1 VTPSCDATR
10 HVRAYHDLLSDG
22 LARES
27 HAMLEEQLRA
37 SDLIFGDRP
46 LCTVLR
52 PRFVTPAQ
60 YARLQRRV
68 SILMRAFG
76 VAYRA
81 ALEDAAVRAQLRLAE
96 WEEQMLAY
104 HPGFAEPS
112 PHSRLDTFVVPAD
125 HDTDEMALTEYNAE
139 TPAGA
144 GFNDALTNAFTDLAV
159 MREFAR
165 RHDVRPVAARHGVLH
180 ALLDAWRQFS
190 GASSGSRRA
199 PSIAIVDWP
208 DVPTRSEFVL
218 FEKYFHDRGLDAVIA
233 DPRAMDYHRGRLYAR
248 SRAIDVIYKRVLLHE
263 LVQQDG
269 LEQPLV
275 RAVRDRAVC
284 MVNPFRCKILHKKAS
299 LAVLSDERNARLFGP
314 DEQAAIRAHVPWT
327 RVVEERRTTYRGDA
341 VDLVPFIARHRE
353 RLVLK
358 PNDDYGGAGI
368 VLGWQVDEAE
378 WERGIKT
385 ALAAPSIVQ
394 EKVSIASE
402 PYPSMVDG
410 RLQIYDRMLDTAPFV
425 CYGTHGV
432 GCLTRLSTSAL
443 LNVTAGGGSTV
454 PMFVVEPRS

>member
-1 VTPSCDATR
+1 MTDHRDHIGV
-10 HVRAYHDLLSDG
+10 YHDLLTDEI
-22 LARES
+22 AHES
-27 HAMLEEQLRA
+27 YAMLEDQLRRRG
-37 SDLIFGDRP
+37 LIFGDRA

-52 PRFVTPAQ
+52 PRFVTPEE

-68 SILMRAFG
+68 SVLMRAFG
-76 VAYRA
+76 AAYRA
-81 ALEDAAVRAQLRLAE
+81 AIDDRAVRTQLRLAD

-104 HPGFAEPS
+104 DPGFAEPS
-112 PHSRLDTFVVPAD
+112 PHARLDTFIVPTVPGD
-125 HDTDEMALTEYNAE
+125 DNDNDDDMALTEYNAE

-144 GFNDALTNAFTDLAV
+144 GFNDALTEAFTDIAV
-159 MREFAR
+159 MRRFAR
-165 RHDVRPVAARHGVLH
+165 RYEVRPVAARHGVFH

-190 GASSGSRRA
+190 GHASA

-218 FEKYFHDRGLDAVIA
+218 FERYFHDRGLSAVIV
-233 DPRAMDYHRGRLYAR
+233 DPRALDYHGGRLYAGGQ
-248 SRAIDVIYKRVLLHE
+248 AIDLVYKRVLLHE
-263 LVQQDG
+263 LVKEGG
-269 LEQPLV
+269 LDQPLV
-275 RAVRDRAVC
+275 RAVRERAVC

-299 LAVLSDERNARLFGP
+299 LAVLSDERNDHLYDAEGR
-314 DEQAAIRAHVPWT
+314 AAIRAHVPWT

-341 VDLVPFIARHRE
+341 VDLVPFIADHRE

-368 VLGWQVDEAE
+368 VLGWLVDAGE
-378 WERGIKT
+378 WERAIRT
-385 ALAAPSIVQ
+385 ALAAPYIVQ
-394 EKVSIASE
+394 EKVRIASE

-410 RLQIYDRMLDTAPFV
+410 RLQIDDRMLDTAPFV

-454 PMFVVEPRS
+454 PMFVVEQRS